1 MNDEPNHALLREHA
15 TALREAASGAGAD
28 AAVPT
33 CPEWDILQLV
43 RHVGKVYNMVGQAL
57 RLDPADSMP
66 RPESAPREFDAALS
80 WMDERLAEL
89 STQLADGSPDRAV
102 WSFFPGGTPR
112 NWARRMVH
120 ETAIHR
126 LDTEY
131 ALSIGGSDGGGL
143 VFDAEFAAD
152 GIDEFL
158 NVLFG
163 IGQDWS
169 AERTTGRLLFHAVDV
184 ERAWLVTFEAGQ
196 APSIERRGATA
207 FGDIEPEATVAGGAD
222 TLYRRVWGR
231 PNTATTSG
239 NRELAALVNG
249 R

>member
-1 MNDEPNHALLREHA
+1 MNDDPNHALLREHA

-43 RHVGKVYNMVGQAL
+43 RHLGKVYDMVGRAL
-57 RLDPADSMP
+57 KLSPDDSQP
-66 RPESAPREFDAALS
+66 RPESAPREFDAALN
-80 WMDERLAEL
+80 WMDERLTDL
-89 STQLADGSPDRAV
+89 SAQLATDSPDRAV

-131 ALSIGGSDGGGL
+131 ALSDGGSDGGGL
-143 VFDAEFAAD
+143 LFDAEFAAD

-169 AERTTGRLLFHAVDV
+169 TDRSAGQLLLHAVDV
-184 ERAWLVTFEAGQ
+184 ERAWLVTFEAGRF
-196 APSIERRGATA
+196 PTIECRRDTT
-207 FGDIEPEATVAGGAD
+207 FGGIEPEATVAGDAD

-231 PNTATTSG
+231 PNTATTNG
-239 NRELAALVNG
+239 DLGLAELVNG

>member
-1 MNDEPNHALLREHA
+1 MNEDPNHARLREHA

-33 CPEWDILQLV
+33 CPEWDVLQLV
-43 RHVGKVYNMVGQAL
+43 RHLGKVYAMVGQAL
-57 RLDPADSMP
+57 RLDPEDSRP
-66 RPESAPREFDAALS
+66 RPESAPREFDAALH
-80 WMDERLAEL
+80 WMDERLTELTTRLAAE
-89 STQLADGSPDRAV
+89 SPDRAV

-126 LDTEY
+126 LDAEY
-131 ALSIGGSDGGGL
+131 ALPNGGSDERGL
-143 VFDAEFAAD
+143 LFDAEFAAD

-158 NVLFG
+158 TMLLAVG
-163 IGQDWS
+163 HDWS
-169 AERTTGRLLFHAVDV
+169 AARNTGRLLFHAVDV

-196 APSIERRGATA
+196 SPSIERRRGTAT
-207 FGDIEPEATVAGGAD
+207 GDIEPEATVAGEAD

-231 PNTATTSG
+231 PNTATTRG
-239 NRELAALVNG
+239 DRELAGLVNG